1 LIISLIVAT
10 DDKGGIGK
18 DNRLPW
24 HLHSDLKRFK
34 TLTMGHHL
42 VMGRKTFETIGKL
55 LPGRIMVVVTR
66 NTAYHPKGCIVV
78 NSLEAA
84 VNIAKNNQE
93 TELFVIGGGDIFNQ
107 AIDIADKVYLTTVHA
122 VVNADVFFPTLDP
135 SKWKLIWNERI
146 AFGGQDDF
154 ESDFKIL
161 LRNN

>member
-1 LIISLIVAT
+1 MIISLIVAT
-10 DDKGGIGK
+10 DEKGGIGK

-24 HLHSDLKRFK
+24 HLRSDLKRFK
-34 TLTMGHHL
+34 VLTMGHHL
-42 VMGRKTFETIGKL
+42 VMGRRTFETIGKL

-84 VNIAKNNQE
+84 IDIAKNNQE
-93 TELFVIGGGDIFNQ
+93 TEVFVIGGGELFKQ

-122 VVNADVFFPTLDP
+122 EVNADVFFPKLDP
-135 SKWKLIWNERI
+135 SKWKLLWSERT
-146 AFGGQDDF
+146 ASGEQDDF